1 MTARS
6 YIHICIQKCNRWTQ
20 EIISTKEA
28 YSAFNLVFD
37 VFDKML
43 RLLYLCRK
51 NASITKRFLSMK
63 TRAFAVIQH
72 DETGQ
77 TGVIILNFTG
87 EDMKINSRA
96 IEQLFEGC
104 LKRRC
109 QRPSAA
115 LNGGSSC

>member
-1 MTARS
+1 
-6 YIHICIQKCNRWTQ
+6 
-20 EIISTKEA
+20 
-28 YSAFNLVFD
+28 
-37 VFDKML
+37 
-43 RLLYLCRK
+43 
-51 NASITKRFLSMK
+51 MK

-104 LKRRC
+104 LKKEMSETKC
-109 QRPSAA
+109 
-115 LNGGSSC
+115 GTEWW